1 MKDSK
6 TSKQTTGE
14 IGEDIAA
21 KFLVKHDFEVIERNY
36 WKKFGEIDIICKK
49 EGKIHFV
56 EVKTVSRETSVKPLN
71 GETHTEF
78 VSRETKD
85 EYRAEDNIH
94 SAKLKRIGR
103 TIEDYLSQK
112 KIAEDWEFHAI
123 TVVLDESKRIA
134 RVRFLR
140 DIVIGA

>member
-1 MKDSK
+1 MKNSK

-21 KFLVKHDFEVIERNY
+21 KFLVKHGFEVLERNY

-49 EGKIHFV
+49 DGKIHFV
-56 EVKTVSRETSVKPLN
+56 EVKTVSRETSGKPFQI
-71 GETHTEF
+71 ETHMEF
-78 VSRETKD
+78 VSGETKD

-94 SAKLKRIGR
+94 PAKLKRIGR

-112 KIAEDWEFHAI
+112 KTSEDWEFHAI
-123 TVVLDESKRIA
+123 TIVLDESKRTA